1 MSSVY
6 EDQARQIMSDL
17 KGVERQMEGMSADVI
32 AATQAITAVAIGHG
46 IVALIDELRELR
58 AVLEQHASA

>member
-1 MSSVY
+1 MSNVY

-17 KGVERQMEGMSADVI
+17 IGVERQMEGMSGEVI

-46 IVALIDELRELR
+46 IVALIDELKELR
-58 AVLEQHASA
+58 GVLTQHTST